1 MVSGSLLGESG
12 GGAVWRQGDTVV
24 VIQFAGDRVAGK
36 QIVRGRAIGLLD
48 WLKPGFSAMNK
59 GDPAGSPFYCHASP
73 CRAGGARWARSSRG
87 VMPKWLR

>member
-36 QIVRGRAIGLLD
+36 QIVKGRAVGLLD
-48 WLKPGFSAMNK
+48 WLE
-59 GDPAGSPFYCHASP
+59 
-73 CRAGGARWARSSRG
+73 
-87 VMPKWLR
+87 